1 METIVCDT
9 NILIEILK
17 GDTRTV
23 QMVEGWEGEVAI
35 SSITVM
41 ELFYGALDKRELKKL
56 ERFVSLFTIL
66 QLTPPIS
73 RRATELIRQY
83 AKSHGLGIPDA
94 LIAATAMDLR
104 CELLTYN
111 YKDFRFIEGLKLL

>member
-1 METIVCDT
+1 METIVCATD
-9 NILIEILK
+9 ILIEILK
-17 GDTRTV
+17 RDTRTV

-66 QLTPPIS
+66 QLTPSIS

-83 AKSHGLGIPDA
+83 A
-94 LIAATAMDLR
+94 
-104 CELLTYN
+104 
-111 YKDFRFIEGLKLL
+111 